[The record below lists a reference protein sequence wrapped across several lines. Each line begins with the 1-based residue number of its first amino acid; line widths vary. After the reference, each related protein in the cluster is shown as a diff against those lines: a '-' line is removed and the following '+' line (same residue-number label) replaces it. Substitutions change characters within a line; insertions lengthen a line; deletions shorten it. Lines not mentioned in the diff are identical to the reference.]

1 MSNNRYNT
9 PDSAIDTI
17 VYGDL
22 LYDDKSKITCADP
35 IIGYFF
41 ATGIINQ
48 FFAMKPPK
56 NSSEQTINEL
66 LFLERVTANA
76 NEQEIEF
83 ATNAEISEKKLY
95 SEFCK
100 TVLNLNF
107 GESVFTK
114 IFKQTDPILMLLKNH
129 HNRPRPYQLAPY
141 FNIQIRFSVP
151 TDAFHPA
158 YPSGHAFDSYI
169 VSSILKSIRPNFAE
183 EIDNFCQR
191 MANSRFVAG
200 VHYPSDNVIS
210 KKLADTIISHNL
222 IKLPKKI

>member
-9 PDSAIDTI
+9 PDNAIDTI

-76 NEQEIEF
+76 NEEEIEF

-114 IFKQTDPILMLLKNH
+114 IFKQTDSILMLLKNH

-141 FNIQIRFSVP
+141 FNIQIRFNVP
-151 TDAFHPA
+151 TQALHPA

>member
-76 NEQEIEF
+76 NEQEIQF
-83 ATNAEISEKKLY
+83 ATNAEISEKASKNAY
-95 SEFCK
+95 K
-100 TVLNLNF
+100 
-107 GESVFTK
+107 GYDY
-114 IFKQTDPILMLLKNH
+114 IF
-129 HNRPRPYQLAPY
+129 
-141 FNIQIRFSVP
+141 
-151 TDAFHPA
+151 
-158 YPSGHAFDSYI
+158 PSGRTERMQGFENYMLNDLLFKENISENDIIVKRSGVPIIWYLDANGKKHRYFVDCFIKSQNRCIEVKSTWTAEKKQDIIYLKQQALKDAGYLCEIWIYDSKGEI
-169 VSSILKSIRPNFAE
+169 VE
-183 EIDNFCQR
+183 
-191 MANSRFVAG
+191 
-200 VHYPSDNVIS
+200 
-210 KKLADTIISHNL
+210 
-222 IKLPKKI
+222 KIY